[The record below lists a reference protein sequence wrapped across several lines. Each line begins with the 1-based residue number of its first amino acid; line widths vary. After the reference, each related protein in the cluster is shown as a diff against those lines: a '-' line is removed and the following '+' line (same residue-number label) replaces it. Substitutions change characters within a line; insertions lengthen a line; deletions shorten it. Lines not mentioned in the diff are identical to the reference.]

1 MIRKYFIMPEDKGLG
16 EEALNKAAEVG
27 MASQL
32 DEVEDL
38 DVDIETNPVKAVQ
51 GEVESVDIDGE
62 GMVMN
67 KDLRMEEL
75 DMHIED
81 VAINP
86 MKAAFGKIE
95 LTKPTKGSTR
105 VVLLEEDIN
114 RAFYSEYVQQQ
125 LMSQKINI
133 NGKSTS
139 IVPRKVDF
147 RLPGDGKIELDAS
160 IILKEIN
167 ETHKVAF
174 SAVPKVSDNGKT
186 VTLEN
191 VDYGDEEE
199 ISPDL
204 TKALINQTSELLNL
218 SNFDLEGMDL
228 TVKNLEIE
236 TGKLIMLAEAYVEKI
251 PTE

>member
-1 MIRKYFIMPEDKGLG
+1 MPETKGLG
-16 EEALNKAAEVG
+16 EEALNKAAEIG
-27 MASQL
+27 MSSQL

-38 DVDIETNPVKAVQ
+38 DVDIKTDAISAVQ
-51 GEVESVDIDGE
+51 GEVESVDIYGDGL
-62 GMVMN
+62 VMN

-75 DMHIED
+75 DMHIDD

-95 LTKPTKGSTR
+95 LTKPAKGSTR

-147 RLPGDGKIELDAS
+147 RLPGGGKVELEATL
-160 IILKEIN
+160 ILKESG

-174 SAVPKVSDNGKT
+174 SAVPRVSSDGKT

-191 VDYGDEEE
+191 VDYGNKEET
-199 ISPDL
+199 SPEL
-204 TKALINQTSELLNL
+204 TQALVNQTSELLNL

-228 TVKNLEIE
+228 TVKSLDVEA
-236 TGKLIMLAEAYVEKI
+236 GKLIMQAEAYVEKI

>member
-1 MIRKYFIMPEDKGLG
+1 MPETKGLG

-27 MASQL
+27 MSSQL

-38 DVDIETNPVKAVQ
+38 DVDIETDAVKAVQ
-51 GEVESVDIDGE
+51 GEVDSVDIDGD
-62 GMVMN
+62 GLVMN

-95 LTKPTKGSTR
+95 LTKPATGSTR

-147 RLPGDGKIELDAS
+147 RLPGKGKVELEATL
-160 IILKEIN
+160 ILKELD
-167 ETHKVAF
+167 ETKKIAF
-174 SAVPKVSDNGKT
+174 SAVPRVSSDGKT

-191 VDYGDEEE
+191 VDYGDKEET
-199 ISPDL
+199 SPEL
-204 TKALINQTSELLNL
+204 TEALVNQTSELLNL
-218 SNFDLEGMDL
+218 SNFDLDGMDL
-228 TVKNLEIE
+228 TVKSLEVE
-236 TGKLIMLAEAYVEKI
+236 AGKLIMQAEAYVEKI

>member
-1 MIRKYFIMPEDKGLG
+1 MPETKGLG

-27 MASQL
+27 ITSQL

-38 DVDIETNPVKAVQ
+38 DVDIETDPLKAVQ
-51 GEVESVDIDGE
+51 GEVESVDIDGD
-62 GMVMN
+62 GLVMN

-81 VAINP
+81 VSINP
-86 MKAAFGKIE
+86 MKTAFGEIE
-95 LTKPTKGSTR
+95 LTKPAKGSTR

-133 NGKSTS
+133 NGQTTS

-147 RLPGDGKIELDAS
+147 RLPGKGKVELDAS
-160 IILKEIN
+160 LILKESG
-167 ETHKVAF
+167 ETHQIAF
-174 SAVPKVSDNGKT
+174 SAVPQVSSDGKT

-191 VDYGDEEE
+191 VDYGDKKET
-199 ISPDL
+199 SPEL
-204 TKALINQTSELLNL
+204 TQALVNQTSELLNL

-228 TVKNLEIE
+228 IVKSLEVE
-236 TGKLIMLAEAYVEKI
+236 AGKLIMSAEAYVEKI

>member
-1 MIRKYFIMPEDKGLG
+1 MPETKGLG

-27 MASQL
+27 MTSQL

-38 DVDIETNPVKAVQ
+38 DVDIETNPVKAMQ
-51 GEVESVDIDGE
+51 GEVDSVDIDGE

-75 DMHIED
+75 DMHIEN

-95 LTKPTKGSTR
+95 LTKPAKGSTR

-125 LMSQKINI
+125 LLQQKINI
-133 NGKSTS
+133 NGQTTS
-139 IVPRKVDF
+139 IIPRKVDF
-147 RLPGDGKIELDAS
+147 RLPGEGKVELDAT
-160 IILKEIN
+160 IILKETK

-174 SAVPKVSDNGKT
+174 SAVPKVSADGKT

-191 VDYGDEEE
+191 VEYGDNQEV
-199 ISPDL
+199 SPEL
-204 TKALINQTSELLNL
+204 TQALINQTSELLNL
-218 SNFDLEGMDL
+218 SNFDLDGMDL
-228 TVKNLEIE
+228 TVKSLDVEA
-236 TGKLIMLAEAYVEKI
+236 GKLTMLAEAYVEKI

>member
-1 MIRKYFIMPEDKGLG
+1 MPETKGLG
-16 EEALNKAAEVG
+16 EQALNKAAEVG

-38 DVDIETNPVKAVQ
+38 DVDIKTDPLKAVQ

-75 DMHIED
+75 DMHIEN

-86 MKAAFGKIE
+86 MKAAFGEIE
-95 LTKPTKGSTR
+95 LTKPAKGSTR

-125 LMSQKINI
+125 LLQQKINI
-133 NGKSTS
+133 NGKTTS
-139 IVPRKVDF
+139 IIPRKVDF
-147 RLPGDGKIELDAS
+147 RLPGDGKVELDAT
-160 IILKEIN
+160 IILKETG

-174 SAVPKVSDNGKT
+174 SAVPKVSADGKT

-191 VDYGDEEE
+191 VEYGDNQEN
-199 ISPDL
+199 SPEL
-204 TKALINQTSELLNL
+204 TQALIKQTSELLNL
-218 SNFDLEGMDL
+218 SNFDLDGMDL
-228 TVKNLEIE
+228 TVKRLDVEA
-236 TGKLIMLAEAYVEKI
+236 GKLIMLAEAYVEKI
-251 PTE
+251 PTK